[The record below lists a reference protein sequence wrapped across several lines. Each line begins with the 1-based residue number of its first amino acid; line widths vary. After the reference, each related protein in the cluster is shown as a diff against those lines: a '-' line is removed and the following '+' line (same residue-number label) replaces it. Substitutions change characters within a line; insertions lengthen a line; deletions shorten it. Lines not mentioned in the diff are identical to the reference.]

1 MVSVGAMTHNLHR
14 AFNGRPFRKS
24 RKSGVG
30 NDCLYLPDDGILDA
44 VADSKTGQTLAV
56 PAAQLVALARR

>member
-1 MVSVGAMTHNLHR
+1 MTHNLTGDLTR
-14 AFNGRPFRKS
+14 EFDGRPCRKAS
-24 RKSGVG
+24 ASGAG
-30 NDCLYLPDDGILDA
+30 NDCVFLPADGRLDM